1 MAEIRQFGPKG
12 LGAARQDAAS
22 QVAPML
28 KPAPSPQKY
37 CVYNQTQQHF
47 VATDVEAAHAAPDG
61 AEARLRALEQG
72 AGTGLWI
79 LPYQEISPANIRFPV
94 DLVFLNN
101 DFVVLAI
108 VESFPLAGLPD
119 STAKAQSVLALPAD
133 TLARGDMR
141 AGDQLIISNP
151 EEMKQHL
158 HRMKGA
164 KPEAPSS
171 PRPFLEQFANTS
183 AEEPH
188 RSAIKE
194 PVESGANSDPTAR
207 VKITRAEPAP
217 VAIAPIE
224 AAPIEAAPFEAA
236 PAKTEIAGGK
246 ETGAKN
252 PAASP
257 PIETNSWK
265 KRGETGNWFTNLL
278 LGKPADPRKAL
289 REPLP
294 GLIAYFFTGGAPAAH
309 EVRDISVTGMYI
321 ITDEGW
327 YPGTVVRVTLT
338 DRDHPT
344 NDRTFTVN
352 AKAVRRGKDG
362 VGLEFILE
370 KENQQRSESAQISER
385 TLGANHARVEAFLHE
400 LKKQP
405 SQN

>member
-1 MAEIRQFGPKG
+1 MAEIRQFGREG

-22 QVAPML
+22 HVSTTRD
-28 KPAPSPQKY
+28 PARSPQKY
-37 CVYNQTQQHF
+37 CVYNQTQERF

-61 AEARLRALEQG
+61 AAARLRALEQG
-72 AGTGLWI
+72 TGTGLWI

-101 DFVVLAI
+101 DYGVLAI
-108 VESFPLAGLPD
+108 VESFPLASLPD
-119 STAKAQSVLALPAD
+119 SSAKAQSVLALPAD
-133 TLARGDMR
+133 TLAKGDMR

-158 HRMKGA
+158 QRMKGA
-164 KPEAPSS
+164 KAEAPNS
-171 PRPFLEQFANTS
+171 PRSFLEQFANTS

-188 RSAIKE
+188 RSALEE
-194 PVESGANSDPTAR
+194 PIESRLDS
-207 VKITRAEPAP
+207 EPATRDE
-217 VAIAPIE
+217 IAPIE
-224 AAPIEAAPFEAA
+224 AAP
-236 PAKTEIAGGK
+236 TEITPIDPASLKAETAGGK
-246 ETGAKN
+246 ETGSEE
-252 PAASP
+252 PADSP
-257 PIETNSWK
+257 PVETTTWK
-265 KRGETGNWFTNLL
+265 KRVETRNWFTNLL
-278 LGKPADPRKAL
+278 LGNPADPRRSL
-289 REPLP
+289 RESLP
-294 GLIAYFFTGGAPAAH
+294 GLIAYFFTGGTPAPH

-352 AKAVRRGKDG
+352 AKAVRRGSDG

-370 KENQQRSESAQISER
+370 KENQLRSESAQSSER
-385 TLGANHARVEAFLHE
+385 TLGANHARVEAFLEE

-405 SQN
+405 KQD

>member
-1 MAEIRQFGPKG
+1 MAEIRQFGQKG
-12 LGAARQDAAS
+12 FGAAQQYAAS
-22 QVAPML
+22 QVAPMRE
-28 KPAPSPQKY
+28 PVRSPQKY
-37 CVYNQTQQHF
+37 CVYNQTQERF
-47 VATDVEAAHAAPDG
+47 VATDVEAVHAAPAG
-61 AEARLRALEQG
+61 AEARLRALEPG

-79 LPYQEISPANIRFPV
+79 FPYQEISPTNIRFPV
-94 DLVFLNN
+94 DLVFLNK
-101 DFVVLAI
+101 DYVVLAI
-108 VESFPLAGLPD
+108 VESFPLASLPD
-119 STAKAQSVLALPAD
+119 SAAKAQSVLALLAD
-133 TLARGDMR
+133 TLAKGDNR
-141 AGDQLIISNP
+141 AGDQLIVANP

-158 HRMKGA
+158 QRMKGA
-164 KPEAPSS
+164 KAEAPGSLRS
-171 PRPFLEQFANTS
+171 FLEQFANTS
-183 AEEPH
+183 AEQPT
-188 RSAIKE
+188 RSAKE
-194 PVESGANSDPTAR
+194 PLESGMDPEPAAP
-207 VKITRAEPAP
+207 VEIAPAEIAPIEIAPIEDAPAEVMPIEPAP
-217 VAIAPIE
+217 VKAE
-224 AAPIEAAPFEAA
+224 
-236 PAKTEIAGGK
+236 TVNGK
-246 ETGAKN
+246 KAGAKK

-257 PIETNSWK
+257 PVETDSWR
-265 KRGETGNWFTNLL
+265 KRGETRNWFTNLL
-278 LGKPADPRKAL
+278 LGNPADPRKAL

-370 KENQQRSESAQISER
+370 KENQQRSETAQNSER

-405 SQN
+405 RQN

>member
-1 MAEIRQFGPKG
+1 MAEIRQFGLKG
-12 LGAARQDAAS
+12 FGAAQQYAAS
-22 QVAPML
+22 QAAPMRE
-28 KPAPSPQKY
+28 PARSPQKY
-37 CVYNQTQQHF
+37 CVYNQTQERF
-47 VATDVEAAHAAPDG
+47 VATDVEAVHAAPAG
-61 AEARLRALEQG
+61 AEARLRALEPG

-79 LPYQEISPANIRFPV
+79 LPYQEISPTNIRFPV

-101 DFVVLAI
+101 DYVVLAI
-108 VESFPLAGLPD
+108 VESFPLASLPD
-119 STAKAQSVLALPAD
+119 SGAKAQSFLALPAD
-133 TLARGDMR
+133 TLAKGDMR
-141 AGDQLIISNP
+141 AGDQLIIANP

-158 HRMKGA
+158 QRMKGA

-171 PRPFLEQFANTS
+171 LRPFLEQFANTS
-183 AEEPH
+183 AEQPP
-188 RSAIKE
+188 RSTIKE
-194 PVESGANSDPTAR
+194 PVESAVN
-207 VKITRAEPAP
+207 KEPAAP

-224 AAPIEAAPFEAA
+224 VTTIEAAPAEVTPIE
-236 PAKTEIAGGK
+236 PALVRPEISGGK
-246 ETGAKN
+246 AGAKK

-265 KRGETGNWFTNLL
+265 KRGESRNWFTNLL
-278 LGKPADPRKAL
+278 LGNPADPRKAL

-370 KENQQRSESAQISER
+370 KENQQRSETAQNSER
-385 TLGANHARVEAFLHE
+385 TLGANHARVEAFLQE

-405 SQN
+405 PQN